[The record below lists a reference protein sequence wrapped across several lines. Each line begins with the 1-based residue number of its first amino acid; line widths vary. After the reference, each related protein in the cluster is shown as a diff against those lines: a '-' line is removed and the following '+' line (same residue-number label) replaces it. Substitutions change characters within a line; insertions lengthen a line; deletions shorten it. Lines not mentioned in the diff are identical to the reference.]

1 MKLYYLLITA
11 FLFCT
16 FIVNAQEE
24 EEEKEPKG
32 KISGMVYFNYHLD
45 STEDAEQT
53 SVFEVT
59 RAYFGYQY
67 KINEKFTSKV
77 LFDAGKNE
85 GGSDYTIFIKN
96 AKLDY
101 KAEDWLTLTAGIFGL
116 KQFKDQEDFWGYRYL
131 FKSLED
137 EYKFGPSADVG
148 VMAGIKINDKMKAHI
163 MAVNGEGFRNLQDRS
178 GKNRYGLNLVYQPVS
193 NLILKA
199 YYDTMKGI
207 DIEDESQ
214 NTIVSNIALFAG
226 YRINDRFRIAGE
238 YSLMQDGVEFNK
250 PSKNKDLRGL
260 SFYSAYNIN
269 KKWNVFGRYDDLSSN
284 RLSGEMMD
292 WNFSE
297 DESTIIAGFEFKPTK
312 GVNTSINYRFTDFDD
327 PENNNESLLFFNL
340 EFYF

>member
-1 MKLYYLLITA
+1 MKLYYLLLVA
-11 FLFCT
+11 LLSCT
-16 FIVNAQEE
+16 FTVSAQ

-32 KISGMVYFNYHLD
+32 KISGRVYFNYHID
-45 STEDAEQT
+45 GTENAEQT

-67 KINEKFTSKV
+67 KINEKFTSKI

-101 KAEDWLTLTAGIFGL
+101 KAEDWLKFTAGIFGL
-116 KQFKDQEDFWGYRYL
+116 KQFKEQETFWGYRYL

-148 VMAGIKINDKMKAHI
+148 VMAEIKINDELKVDV

-178 GKNRYGLNLVYQPVS
+178 GNNRYGINLVYQPVS

-199 YYDTMKGI
+199 YYDTMNGI
-207 DIEDESQ
+207 DIEDETQ
-214 NTIVSNIALFAG
+214 NTTVSNIALFAG
-226 YRINDRFRIAGE
+226 YTIKDRFRIAAE
-238 YSLMQDGVEFNK
+238 YSLMKDGVEFNK
-250 PSKNKDLRGL
+250 PSKNKDLHGL

-269 KKWNVFGRYDDLSSN
+269 EKWSVFGRYDDLSSN
-284 RLSGEMMD
+284 RLPGDTMD
-292 WNFSE
+292 WNFAE
-297 DESTIIAGFEFKPTK
+297 DESTIIAGFEFKPTI
-312 GVNTSINYRFTDFDD
+312 GVNTSVNYRFTDFDD
-327 PENNNESLLFFNL
+327 PENINESLVFFNL